1 MELELCEQAD
11 PRGRS
16 VVVLVCLLRPEVY
29 AVFEIKS
36 IKIKMSKKKLT
47 MNHGTEVTV
56 THREP
61 KESIKADNTG
71 TAVM

>member
-1 MELELCEQAD
+1 
-11 PRGRS
+11 
-16 VVVLVCLLRPEVY
+16 
-29 AVFEIKS
+29 
-36 IKIKMSKKKLT
+36 MSKKKKLT

-61 KESIKADNTG
+61 KESIKADKTG